1 MDKRFFLALLL
12 TGVVVIVTPMLFPT
26 EVPPPVPVAPAAVS
40 PAGGV
45 AAAGTPTAPGE
56 PSIPAA
62 LSVPQATI
70 GAASDSAGPAP
81 IVPETLAVS
90 NALTT
95 FRFTT
100 AGAAFVTADLPGFRQ
115 LGGREGTVQLAHG
128 RERMLSYRL
137 LAGGDTIALDRI
149 PFTSTLDSVG
159 GRPRVS
165 FTGALG
171 TARVAV
177 SYTLAEDN
185 YLAAVDFRADG
196 IPQPAFLLA
205 DLPTGFDSQEADTTE
220 DHRHLAYAM
229 KPERTGATRID
240 FRKPDPGELMLE
252 PGPITWA
259 VAKSKYFL
267 VGVLAPEGTT
277 TPFAEVQV
285 MGAPRVNKV
294 AVRASATVVAPLGA
308 APLTFELYAGPQ
320 EWERLVD
327 MGRDLQNA
335 NPYGGFASGVVQPF
349 ATIVMRILL
358 WMKRTLQI
366 EYGWILV
373 IFGVV
378 IRLAMWPLN
387 SRMMRS
393 SIQMQ
398 RIAPEVQA
406 VQNKYKGDQLKQREA
421 VMKVYQEAGV
431 SPFAALSGCLPM
443 LLPMPILFALFFV
456 FQNTIEFRGVPFLW
470 LSDISLKDPFYIL
483 PLAMGA
489 SMYLLSWVGM
499 RNVPPNPQ
507 TKMMSVLMPVILTVA
522 LLNFASGLNLY
533 YAVQNLAALPQQWL
547 IANERA
553 KVKPGAKTPPPPGAK
568 AGNKGE
574 VKPATK
580 PPSKLA
586 SGGERKKR

>member
-12 TGVVVIVTPMLFPT
+12 TGVVVVVTPMIFRT
-26 EVPPPVPVAPAAVS
+26 EIPAPV
-40 PAGGV
+40 
-45 AAAGTPTAPGE
+45 PTAPVTAPTASGPGGSAGAAPPAQGE
-56 PSIPAA
+56 PAIPAA

-70 GAASDSAGPAP
+70 GAAGDSTGPAP

-100 AGAAFVTADLPGFRQ
+100 AGAAFVSADLPTFRQ

-137 LAGGDTIALDRI
+137 LAGGDTISLDRI
-149 PFTSTLDSVG
+149 PFASALDTIG

-177 SYTLAEDN
+177 TYTLAEDN
-185 YLAAVDFRADG
+185 YLSEVEFRAEG

-229 KPERTGATRID
+229 KPGSAGATRID
-240 FRKPDPGELMLE
+240 FRKPDPGELMLQ

-267 VGVLAPEGTT
+267 VGVLTPEGATA
-277 TPFAEVQV
+277 PFGEVQV
-285 MGAPRVNKV
+285 TGAPRVNKV
-294 AVRASATVVAPLGA
+294 AVRASATVVAALGA
-308 APLTFELYAGPQ
+308 PPLRFELYAGPQ
-320 EWERLVD
+320 EWERLVE

-358 WMKRTLQI
+358 WMKRTLRI

-378 IRLAMWPLN
+378 IRLGMWPLN

-406 VQNKYKGDQLKQREA
+406 VQNKYKGDPEKQREA

-553 KVKPGAKTPPPPGAK
+553 KAKTGGKSPTPPGAK

-580 PPSKLA
+580 PA
-586 SGGERKKR
+586 RGGERKKR